1 MYNLIRSAYQGICN
15 RSVLPINLKV
25 YWYLCDTYMCTPLES
40 WKTMQDELVNSSYS
54 CIFSYFKVHINK
66 NIDAFVPFQITC
78 FLYLLKSNKVDVK
91 WNCKFSTPSNV
102 SFVMLCNLFVLFVLQ
117 YWTTDF
123 TRTTATC
130 ILIQIIIVMILIW
143 FWVCFFF
150 TSWLRF
156 RNFKYEV
163 YNACDC
169 SL

>member
-25 YWYLCDTYMCTPLES
+25 YLYLCDTYMCTPLES

-102 SFVMLCNLFVLFVLQ
+102 SFVMLCNLFVFFVLQ

-130 ILIQIIIVMILIW
+130 ILIQIIIVYMILIW
-143 FWVCFFF
+143 FWVLFFF
-150 TSWLRF
+150 YFLVKVQKFQIWGL
-156 RNFKYEV
+156 
-163 YNACDC
+163 
-169 SL
+169 